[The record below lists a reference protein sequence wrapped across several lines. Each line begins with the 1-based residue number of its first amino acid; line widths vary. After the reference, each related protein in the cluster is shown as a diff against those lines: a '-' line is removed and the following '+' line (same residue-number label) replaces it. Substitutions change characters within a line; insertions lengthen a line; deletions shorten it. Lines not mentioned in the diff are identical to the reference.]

1 MTGHEVVVDFP
12 ACLAADFPR
21 ELPLAER
28 AVDQVLAAIE
38 AAASFKALEDRS
50 PGLRGNDWSNYLRCS
65 EARMVRVAK
74 SLRQQGFSGGRL
86 LDYGAYFGNFAA
98 MFRDL
103 GFEVDAV
110 DAYQAYAPSLDP
122 VVAMLGGRGIRV
134 LDFAAVGRDLQSL
147 PPAHYDVVLCMGVI
161 EHVPHTARVLLEPLD
176 RVLKPGGLLFAD
188 TPNVAQLP
196 NRQKLARGESV
207 APPIDIQYHAEI
219 PFEGHHREY
228 TAEEMVWMAQ
238 ELGHDMVAVD
248 LYNYSVYGQPVL
260 HGRDATN
267 HWRMIANP
275 LMREL
280 VMIVTRKP
288 ASGVAPR
295 RVGWQ
300 DVFQDTEQ
308 YWRSRLP
315 AGLGAEGESGILA
328 AEALVTDLQT
338 GVNERDRMLQ
348 ELQAQHQAQHDTFTA
363 ELVARQAENA
373 ALMDRLG
380 ALQFAYDMTPVER
393 LKRAVRRLLGRR

>member
-1 MTGHEVVVDFP
+1 MTGHEVSVDFP

-21 ELPLAER
+21 ELPLPER

-38 AAASFKALEDRS
+38 AAESFKALEDRS

-74 SLRQQGFSGGRL
+74 YLQQQGVSGGRL
-86 LDYGAYFGNFAA
+86 LDYGAYFGNFST

-110 DAYQAYAPSLDP
+110 DDYQAYAPSLDP
-122 VVAMLGGRGIRV
+122 VIAMLGGRGIRV
-134 LDFAAVGRDLQSL
+134 LDFAAVGRDLHSL
-147 PPAHYDVVLCMGVI
+147 PAAHYDVVLCMGVI
-161 EHVPHTARVLLEPLD
+161 EHVPHTARVLLEPLN
-176 RVLKPGGLLFAD
+176 RILKPGGLLFAD
-188 TPNVAQLP
+188 TPNLVQLP
-196 NRQKLARGESV
+196 NRQKIARGESV
-207 APPIDIQYHAEI
+207 APPIDIQYRAEI

-228 TAEEMVWMAQ
+228 TVDEMVWMAQ
-238 ELGHDMVAVD
+238 ELGHEVVAVD

-275 LMREL
+275 PMREL

-288 ASGVAPR
+288 APGATPR
-295 RVGWQ
+295 RVDWQ

-308 YWRSRLP
+308 YWRSRMP

-328 AEALVTDLQT
+328 AEALVSDLQA

-348 ELQAQHQAQHDTFTA
+348 QLQAQHQAQHDSLTA
-363 ELVARQAENA
+363 QLVARQAESA
-373 ALMDRLG
+373 ELMDRLG
-380 ALQFAYDMTPVER
+380 AVQFAYDMTPVER
-393 LKRAVRRLLGRR
+393 LKRAARRWLGRR